1 MNISSLECGSLSIPF
16 KHAFTHASA
25 SRAATQ
31 SLLVRAQ
38 SVDGSAGFGEGCPRE
53 YVTGESLQTATRFVA
68 AHRSEWVAALHD
80 IQMIADWQFAHRLQ
94 IDMNPAAWAAVE
106 LALIDLC
113 GRVEGQSV
121 EALLGLAPLQGSFC
135 YTAVLGDMPLCEF
148 ESQLAQYRSMGLRQ
162 FKIKLSGDFPRD
174 MEKLRVL
181 TRAGVSPQAVR
192 ADANNVWSDWKNA
205 LHHLAA
211 LDYGFFAVEE
221 PLRSGDY
228 AGMRRLALALDT
240 RIVLD
245 ESLKRVD
252 QLGNL
257 DGSDVHWIANVR
269 ISKMGGL
276 LRSLEFIEAVR
287 RRGLSVIV
295 GAHVG
300 ETSILTRAAMTVAAQ
315 TSDILLGQ
323 EGAFGTHLLS
333 NDLVE
338 NPIMFGQC
346 GVLDV
351 ASPCLGSRPGFGL
364 SVIQPVLHLRSAEAQ
379 VT

>member
-1 MNISSLECGSLSIPF
+1 
-16 KHAFTHASA
+16 
-25 SRAATQ
+25 
-31 SLLVRAQ
+31 
-38 SVDGSAGFGEGCPRE
+38 
-53 YVTGESLQTATRFVA
+53 
-68 AHRSEWVAALHD
+68 
-80 IQMIADWQFAHRLQ
+80 
-94 IDMNPAAWAAVE
+94 
-106 LALIDLC
+106 
-113 GRVEGQSV
+113 
-121 EALLGLAPLQGSFC
+121 
-135 YTAVLGDMPLCEF
+135 
-148 ESQLAQYRSMGLRQ
+148 LRQ
-162 FKIKLSGDFPRD
+162 FKIKLSGEFLRD

-192 ADANNVWSDWKNA
+192 ADANNLWSDWKNA

-221 PLRSGDY
+221 PLRRGDY
-228 AGMRRLALALDT
+228 AGMRRLALALDA

-269 ISKMGGL
+269 VSKMGGL
-276 LRSLEFIEAVR
+276 LRSLELIEAVR

-300 ETSILTRAAMTVAAQ
+300 ETSVLTRAAMTVAAQ
-315 TSDILLGQ
+315 ASDILLGQ

-333 NDLVE
+333 SDLVE
-338 NPIMFGQC
+338 PPIMFGKC

-351 ASPCLGSRPGFGL
+351 APSCLGSRPGFGL
-364 SVIQPVLHLRSAEAQ
+364 SVIQPVPHLRSADAQ
-379 VT
+379 AT